1 MKTIQLIEFLSTS
14 SDLSDVLSDEE
25 IIAFAPNLGLE
36 TVSADTVSRP
46 RFGAKAMIS
55 SSLRTSL
62 RSLLVLRNSISWIVF
77 IVQAPLTQEY
87 AD

>member
-14 SDLSDVLSDEE
+14 SDLSDVLSNEE
-25 IIAFAPNLGLE
+25 VIAFAPNLGLK
-36 TVSADTVSRP
+36 TVSADTVLRP
-46 RFGAKAMIS
+46 RFGAKAMTS
-55 SSLRTSL
+55 SLLRTSL

-77 IVQAPLTQEY
+77 MAQATLTQEY